1 MQRASRLA
9 GSRCG
14 RSGQNFH
21 VKANQRPAVDT
32 SSLKEMIP
40 VAVHQVAQRLIS
52 HHLAPSSNDLPS
64 ELIGSSG
71 SKWPPVHSKKN
82 GTRQRIPFIT
92 RRSLTTRV
100 TAAIHGLQFLGRVP
114 PVGLDSIRQNWIGI
128 ERGSTSRG
136 AEPMDSILEQTEE
149 SDSEK
154 RVAARRFSMQTI
166 KNKRPSTRGG
176 FPRCRV
182 RHPQTRPCP
191 WKWSFHRR
199 LSRVDWEMPEM
210 KMTTESPTT
219 FQPVPW
225 KHDVIQCNDVP
236 WTS

>member
-71 SKWPPVHSKKN
+71 SKWPPVHSKKKWN
-82 GTRQRIPFIT
+82 AATHSVHNAPLSHDTCNCGYSRPAIPRKSPPGGTWFHSSELNRNRTRINFT
-92 RRSLTTRV
+92 RCGADGFDSGTD
-100 TAAIHGLQFLGRVP
+100 GRV
-114 PVGLDSIRQNWIGI
+114 GFG
-128 ERGSTSRG
+128 E
-136 AEPMDSILEQTEE
+136 
-149 SDSEK
+149 
-154 RVAARRFSMQTI
+154 ARRCKTI
-166 KNKRPSTRGG
+166 L
-176 FPRCRV
+176 
-182 RHPQTRPCP
+182 HA
-191 WKWSFHRR
+191 
-199 LSRVDWEMPEM
+199 D
-210 KMTTESPTT
+210 
-219 FQPVPW
+219 
-225 KHDVIQCNDVP
+225 D
-236 WTS
+236 